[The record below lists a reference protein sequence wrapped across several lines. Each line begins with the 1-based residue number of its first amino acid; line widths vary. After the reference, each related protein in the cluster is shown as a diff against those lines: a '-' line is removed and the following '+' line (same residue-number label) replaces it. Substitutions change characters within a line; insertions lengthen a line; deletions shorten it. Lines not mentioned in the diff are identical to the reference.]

1 MKLAICIDCKKPK
14 KSTRRPRCMSCGVK
28 RSRTADVVARGAA
41 TLRARL
47 GSDPD
52 LRERYCGRLNAART
66 GDLNRYR
73 LVRLRAGKNPDWLPL
88 EYRPLWREL
97 RQLGVTD
104 TAERERMV
112 RDQIAKDDAVYR
124 RTGQLPC
131 TAGQASVCGRAGSQ
145 SDAASAVPS
154 SNESAADVY

>member
-1 MKLAICIDCKKPK
+1 M
-14 KSTRRPRCMSCGVK
+14 
-28 RSRTADVVARGAA
+28 
-41 TLRARL
+41 RARL
-47 GSDPD
+47 RSEPD
-52 LRERYCGRLNAART
+52 LRERYCGQLNAART

-112 RDQIAKDDAVYR
+112 REQMAKDEAVYR
-124 RTGQLPC
+124 RTGQLPIA
-131 TAGQASVCGRAGSQ
+131 AGQASGSGRALWQG
-145 SDAASAVPS
+145 DAASAVRC